1 MSRDRV
7 QLRRRTGRSLG
18 RGRSGG
24 AGGVPVAAAVG
35 LVGVVLGMALL
46 VGVATLISSGDGLT
60 AGALIVPLGRI
71 VVVVGLG
78 YLIAVV
84 LLILAVRS
92 PSVARA
98 WVSALAA
105 AVIALGVSV
114 YPLFAT
120 AASAVDQAQDIVPW
134 IIALIRG

>member
-1 MSRDRV
+1 
-7 QLRRRTGRSLG
+7 
-18 RGRSGG
+18 
-24 AGGVPVAAAVG
+24 
-35 LVGVVLGMALL
+35 VGVVLGVALL

-71 VVVVGLG
+71 VVVVGLE

-98 WVSALAA
+98 WISALAA

-134 IIALIRG
+134 VIGLIRG